1 MYSRALFDIIHASG
15 DAVLKRL
22 VALEGGADELFASR
36 LTLAEVESGLRTVA
50 TTLAHLPPVVMLR
63 LPQVDWA
70 GWDALLRALPA
81 GVPQEATAPRQAA
94 PRRDVIWYGACSL
107 LPATLALLDEL
118 RRREPDWFE
127 IQY

>member
-15 DAVLKRL
+15 DAVLQRL

-70 GWDALLRALPA
+70 GWDALLRALAP
-81 GVPQEATAPRQAA
+81 GQTAPR
-94 PRRDVIWYGACSL
+94 REVIWYGACAL